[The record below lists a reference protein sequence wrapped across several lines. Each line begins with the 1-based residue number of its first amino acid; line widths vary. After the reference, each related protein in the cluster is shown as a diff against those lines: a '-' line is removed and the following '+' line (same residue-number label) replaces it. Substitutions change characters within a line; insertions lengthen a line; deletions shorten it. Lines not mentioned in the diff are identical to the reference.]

1 MHNFCKIFALWLVLG
16 SLLIISACAKVSA
29 PVPYE
34 GSSYPHSY
42 PQN

>member
-1 MHNFCKIFALWLVLG
+1 MHNFYKIFVLLLVLG
-16 SLLIISACAKVSA
+16 SLLVISACAKISA

-42 PQN
+42 PQD